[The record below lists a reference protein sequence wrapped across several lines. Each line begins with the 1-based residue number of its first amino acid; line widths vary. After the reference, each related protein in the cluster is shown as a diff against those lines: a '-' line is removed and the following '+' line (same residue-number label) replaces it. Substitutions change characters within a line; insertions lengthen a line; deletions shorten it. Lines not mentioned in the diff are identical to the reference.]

1 MFYQVRAHAVDL
13 QEFQNDLDTQFD
25 TYGETQPIPIH
36 RMPCALA
43 YAVTSVSP
51 TIFLPW
57 SAALSGTPPSD
68 SAFLTST
75 FGYPIARPSTGDRGG
90 RRRPA
95 LAARTSTG
103 HRRSY
108 PLTRNQVTADTRTS
122 HDPGRPHSQVQP
134 NGLGS
139 PAASKSHTSR
149 HRSTRSDTRAVNCQ
163 IVWHLLTTLFGTTG
177 RASKHHRCAHGAK

>member
-1 MFYQVRAHAVDL
+1 MFYQFRAHAVDL

-25 TYGETQPIPIH
+25 TYGDTQPIPIH

-51 TIFLPW
+51 TIFLPGQPH
-57 SAALSGTPPSD
+57 SAALPRD
-68 SAFLTST
+68 SAFPTST
-75 FGYPIARPSTGDRGG
+75 SGYPIARSSTGDRGG

-108 PLTRNQVTADTRTS
+108 PLTRDQVTADTQ
-122 HDPGRPHSQVQP
+122 DQP
-134 NGLGS
+134 RLAPPRIRLLPAPPTRCDGPTTAVS
-139 PAASKSHTSR
+139 PRLEQQRLTANEACTQR
-149 HRSTRSDTRAVNCQ
+149 LRD
-163 IVWHLLTTLFGTTG
+163 HLRMLD
-177 RASKHHRCAHGAK
+177 